1 MRGRGGPP
9 DFPRHRRPRRVA
21 PCGGVVW
28 LSWWIGRR
36 LFLARGIRLPR
47 RRHVG
52 PGRRVRPDRL
62 RQPRGLRR
70 AAEAQEPS
78 KEIGAMLLKHRQD
91 GFWGKGS
98 LCVHAA
104 IDSVRALTD
113 GSDETA
119 STPKIV
125 SDVAGGSLLQ
135 IGRQTLR
142 PPVGGLSARASFPPA
157 LHQAAGGW
165 HPAPSYFWPEGR
177 RPSRE
182 SPQRH
187 LDPWWPLQTSIMLPL
202 VPSDIFYPAQSG
214 SPSLRVTIR
223 HPRSNYAL
231 RRIPFR
237 RKSTKVHLS
246 RACVRAGTATGR
258 GISPRREVCRFA
270 CG

>member
-1 MRGRGGPP
+1 
-9 DFPRHRRPRRVA
+9 
-21 PCGGVVW
+21 
-28 LSWWIGRR
+28 
-36 LFLARGIRLPR
+36 
-47 RRHVG
+47 
-52 PGRRVRPDRL
+52 
-62 RQPRGLRR
+62 
-70 AAEAQEPS
+70 
-78 KEIGAMLLKHRQD
+78 MLLKHRQD

-237 RKSTKVHLS
+237 GKSTKVHLS
-246 RACVRAGTATGR
+246 RACVRAGTLLAAASVLAEKFAGLLVDEMKPGAGEADDGRVGIGTGLVRR
-258 GISPRREVCRFA
+258 GLRKPMLHIRAQPRAFEKDVSAHRRE
-270 CG
+270 

>member
-78 KEIGAMLLKHRQD
+78 
-91 GFWGKGS
+91 
-98 LCVHAA
+98 VHAA

-187 LDPWWPLQTSIMLPL
+187 PDRWWPLQT
-202 VPSDIFYPAQSG
+202 
-214 SPSLRVTIR
+214 
-223 HPRSNYAL
+223 
-231 RRIPFR
+231 
-237 RKSTKVHLS
+237 
-246 RACVRAGTATGR
+246 
-258 GISPRREVCRFA
+258 
-270 CG
+270 